1 MKSESPDSYMV
12 SFKEPGWSKLPATRE
27 RGGCAAV
34 AMTWMDRVEGSWVHL
49 LGHVMP
55 AERDA
60 RSVRSSPGSQDQNRL
75 PTKPSW
81 SS

>member
-1 MKSESPDSYMV
+1 MV

-34 AMTWMDRVEGSWVHL
+34 AMTWMDRVQGGWVHL

-55 AERDA
+55 AEMHN
-60 RSVRSSPGSQDQNRL
+60 Q
-75 PTKPSW
+75 
-81 SS
+81 